1 MKAVA
6 ESAPS
11 RALVAF
17 DARRKAVDAAADWL
31 ASRVR
36 RDAAGVNSLSHIL
49 AVVPTAQSGRRI
61 RYALAKRFPDGLVP
75 PLVRTPAHLLELPD
89 DGIAGRADE
98 LLAFCE
104 ARGGKGGFDVAAQL
118 SDIRRILGANA
129 LSFADVAER
138 IGGLLKGELA
148 DVEIERWKEL
158 AELETRYYAA
168 LARRGR
174 RDRIAALKE
183 ALEGPVEF
191 PGVEETL
198 VACVLDP
205 SPLMDRALVRS
216 GIPVTELVPD
226 LSSAPEL
233 DRTQIFPSG
242 TAASEASRVADI
254 FASVKPDEALPS
266 LCVADPE
273 MFPELQGAL
282 LAKGI
287 RAHTPSATPLASSS
301 LGHLAAQIAALARTS
316 SYQVFSAFV
325 RGGDVRRWLKSE
337 LNLDDAKLT
346 AALVD
351 LDNRQQK
358 LLPAKIDDIAPKT
371 EHTLRGI
378 FEFVKTQLRK
388 RGLRQ
393 ILKSIFDTLLLD
405 ERDESARE
413 FAAAAKEINGL
424 VDQCFAADVPPES
437 ALELFERMLGEATYE
452 LEPDEGDIV
461 LADGWLELPFL
472 DADEVVIS
480 GLAEGKVPES
490 VVGHA
495 FLPDSL
501 RRALGLSDNAARAER
516 DRKILAMTVACRA
529 REAVTVHFHNVD
541 SQGDVLRPSRL
552 LFDCSDDRELARR
565 ATECYAV
572 RAGTGEVPAADLPKQ
587 WRLDL
592 PIPPERSVLARTSPS
607 SLDTYLKCPFTY
619 LLKKTFGEREEYGS
633 EELDAAEFGHLV
645 HDALEAWGQGG
656 LRDSD
661 DAESI
666 ARELDGRVDAIL
678 ADRFG
683 LELPAI
689 VALQA
694 ESAKRRLRRFAALQA
709 ARARE
714 GWRVV
719 ATERKMSV
727 TYGHTTV
734 NGRCDRIDFNE
745 VTGEW
750 CVIDYK
756 TWDKSERGAAFK
768 VDKNTKARVWNSLQ
782 LPLYC
787 AMLDADPEFPDAK
800 RDRISA
806 CYCIL
811 SKSASETCFTEAFG
825 GGELPEAE
833 AKAREL
839 IEGIERGVFWPASAT
854 AEYKW
859 DFQRLIFNSPEE
871 SVSPVWLEDQ
881 LRRGA
886 FVASPER

>member
-1 MKAVA
+1 MIAVA
-6 ESAPS
+6 ESAPA
-11 RALVAF
+11 RTVVAF

-31 ASRVR
+31 AARVR
-36 RDAAGVNSLSHIL
+36 DDAAGAKSLAHIL
-49 AVVPTAQSGRRI
+49 AVVPTAQSGRRL
-61 RYALAKRFPDGLVP
+61 RFALAKRFPDGIVP
-75 PLVRTPAHLLELPD
+75 PVVRTPAHLVEVPSV
-89 DGIAGRADE
+89 GIAGRADE

-104 ARGGKGGFDVAAQL
+104 ARGGNGGFDVAAQL

-138 IGGLLKGELA
+138 IGGILTGDLA
-148 DVEIERWKEL
+148 DVEIARWKEL
-158 AELETRYYAA
+158 AELETRYHDA
-168 LARRGR
+168 LARRGK

-183 ALEGPVEF
+183 ALERPVSF
-191 PGVEETL
+191 PGVEEAL

-205 SPLMDRALVRS
+205 SPLMDRALERS
-216 GIPVTELVPD
+216 GLPATELVPD

-233 DRTQIFPSG
+233 DRSQIFPSG
-242 TAASEASRVADI
+242 TAASEASRIADI
-254 FASVKPDEALPS
+254 FASVKPDEALPA
-266 LCVADPE
+266 LCVADAD

-282 LAKGI
+282 LAKGV
-287 RAHTPSATPLASSS
+287 RSHNPSATPLATSS
-301 LGHLAAQIAALARTS
+301 LGRLAAQVAALARTS

-337 LNLDDAKLT
+337 LGMDDAKLT
-346 AALVD
+346 SALVA
-351 LDNRQQK
+351 LDGRQRQ
-358 LLPAKIDDIAPKT
+358 LIPAKMDDIAPKT
-371 EHTLRGI
+371 DHALRAI

-393 ILKSIFDTLLLD
+393 ILKSIFDTLVLD

-413 FAAAAKEINGL
+413 FAAAAEEINGL
-424 VDQCFAADVPPES
+424 VDECFARDVPPGQT
-437 ALELFERMLGEATYE
+437 LELFERMLGEATYE
-452 LEPDEGDIV
+452 LEPDEGDVV
-461 LADGWLELPFL
+461 LADGWLELPVL

-480 GLAEGKVPES
+480 GFAEGKVPES

-501 RRALGLSDNAARAER
+501 RRALGLSDNASRAGR

-552 LFDCSDDRELARR
+552 LFDCADDRELARR
-565 ATECYAV
+565 ARECYAV
-572 RAGTGEVPAADLPKQ
+572 RAGTDETPAADLPER
-587 WRLDL
+587 WRLNL
-592 PIPPERSVLARTSPS
+592 PFPPERSVLDRTSPS
-607 SLDTYLKCPFTY
+607 GLDTYLKCPFTY
-619 LLKKTFGEREEYGS
+619 LLKRTFGESEDYGA

-645 HDALEAWGQGG
+645 HDALEAWGRGA
-656 LRDSD
+656 LKDSD
-661 DAESI
+661 DADAI
-666 ARELDGRVDAIL
+666 ADELDGRVDAIL

-683 LELPAI
+683 IELPAI

-709 ARARE
+709 GRVRD

-727 TYGHTTV
+727 AYGHTVV
-734 NGRCDRIDFNE
+734 NGRCDRIDFNAS
-745 VTGEW
+745 TGEW

-756 TWDKSERGAAFK
+756 TWDKSERGAAFRI
-768 VDKNTKARVWNSLQ
+768 DKGTKSRVWNSLQ

-787 AMLDADPEFPDAK
+787 AMLDADPEYPEAR

-811 SKSASETCFTEAFG
+811 SKSASETCFTAPFG
-825 GGELPEAE
+825 GGDLPEAE
-833 AKAREL
+833 EKAREL
-839 IEGIERGVFWPASAT
+839 IDGIERGIFWPASDT

-859 DFQRLIFNSPEE
+859 DFQRLVFNSPEE
-871 SVSPVWLEDQ
+871 SVSPEWIADQ
-881 LRRGA
+881 LRR
-886 FVASPER
+886 ASGRESAK